1 MKLSAPKMVTWWIAV
16 VLGLLAVLGRFVPG
30 LPLISSHYIWFM
42 TAGWLLF
49 AASTVIDAL

>member
-16 VLGLLAVLGRFVPG
+16 VLGLLGVLGRFVPAV
-30 LPLISSHYIWFM
+30 PLAGSHYLWFM

-49 AASTVIDAL
+49 AVATMVDSL